1 MNEQEK
7 DIDLEESVK
16 RYAELSEQKAK
27 IEEEMD
33 LLKKAITSEIVNHC
47 PLDEYTTT
55 DGIVA
60 KVVMKETFKYVDE
73 TSMIKWC
80 KENGYNYCVKETIIS
95 TAMNKELKKEL
106 PLTEGLKPMFT
117 KTVSPS
123 LSVKRG

>member
-33 LLKKAITSEIVNHC
+33 LLKKSITSEIVNHC
-47 PLDEYTTT
+47 PLSEYTTP

-73 TSMIKWC
+73 QSMIKWC
-80 KENGYNYCVKETIIS
+80 KEHGYNSCIKEAIVS
-95 TAMNKELKKEL
+95 TTMNKELKKEL
-106 PLTEGLKPMFT
+106 PLTEGLKPMYT